1 MRSEIFE
8 NEFIKN
14 IDPKTLGLVEKSLRL
29 SRNLTI
35 EQTANCLNISRG
47 NLCEIENG
55 KRNLKPDVFVKFV
68 HRFFK
73 DFNFGY
79 ALVEKAEKKLDE
91 LFNAFAY
98 RDYEAEG
105 EVEKW
110 IEQNRAHLR
119 NSLACLY
126 LTVFEVY
133 FYYRK
138 PMDKEDV
145 EKLKN
150 AKDFIP
156 YFSPDVRAFLLFCE
170 GYMYQKGGDGQRTIE
185 LYGDALHQMDGWKWP
200 QLEGIIKQNLAC
212 LAYQEV
218 SFYEPYELICRA
230 EELYLQEANFL
241 RVFNAWNNK
250 AVYLAMTGNFKKS
263 IVLLDKVLLN
273 RRTFRDNLICRQAV
287 SNKIFVLT
295 LSEQFMDALEFI
307 KQEKSELNPRH
318 PGNFILEPYCLF
330 RLGENQKCLE
340 AIKEYENY
348 QLCEEDEVLYA
359 LLKAMI
365 NQNSSRIEKMKNRM
379 YLICSRE
386 KNWGMLA
393 VLSLLM
399 IDHYTKTGQTQLLVD
414 AYEQKTRIFNH
425 QLPVIHKN

>member
-8 NEFIKN
+8 NKFTEN
-14 IDPKTLGLVEKSLRL
+14 IDPKTLGLVEKCLRL

-73 DFNFGY
+73 DFNFDY
-79 ALVEKAEKKLDE
+79 ALVEEAEEKLDE

-110 IEQNRAHLR
+110 IEQNRAYLR

-138 PMDKEDV
+138 PMDKEDA
-145 EKLKN
+145 ENLKS
-150 AKDFIP
+150 AQDFIP
-156 YFSPDVRAFLLFCE
+156 YFSPDCRGFLLYCI
-170 GYMYQKGGDGQRTIE
+170 GYLYEAHTEWNQAIE
-185 LYGDALHQMDGWKWP
+185 FYKEALVQMDGKKWP
-200 QLEGIIKQNLAC
+200 QLQGIIKQS
-212 LAYQEV
+212 LAYTIYQES
-218 SFYEPYELICRA
+218 SFFEPYELISQA
-230 EELYLQEANFL
+230 EEFFLQEANFL
-241 RVFNAWNNK
+241 RVLGVYNNK
-250 AVYLAMTGNFKKS
+250 AIYLYMTGNFKKA
-263 IVLLDKVLLN
+263 IFYLDKVLLN
-273 RRTFRDNLICRQAV
+273 KGILRDDRVYYEAV
-287 SNKIFVLT
+287 SNKIFALI
-295 LSEQFMDALEFI
+295 LSEHFSDALQLI
-307 KQEKSELNPRH
+307 GHRKSELNPRC
-318 PGNFILEPYCLF
+318 PNNFMLEPYCLF

-340 AIKEYENY
+340 SIKEYEHY
-348 QLCEEDEVLYA
+348 QLCEEDEALYA
-359 LLKAMI
+359 LLKSMI
-365 NQNSSRIEKMKNRM
+365 NQNSARIEKMKNRM
-379 YLICSRE
+379 YSICSRE

-399 IDHYTKTGQTQLLVD
+399 IDHYKKSEQTELLVD